1 MIGARALMQTLVDS
15 GVDVC
20 FMNPGTSEMHFVH
33 ELDAVPQMR
42 GVLALFEG
50 VATGAADGYGRVT
63 GRPAAALLH
72 LGPGLGNGLANL
84 HNARRAHT
92 PVVTIVGAHATYH
105 EHYDAP
111 LQSDI
116 EGVARNV
123 SGWYHAS
130 ATARD
135 VGRDAAAAVAASL
148 EPPGQVVT
156 LVLPADVSWSEGAVP
171 ARPRARPAAQ
181 PVDSEAVGRAAAVLT
196 SPEPAL
202 LLLGGA
208 GTHEPGLRAAS
219 RICAATGARM
229 LGEVFPA
236 RQARGAGVPPLER
249 LAYLAEAA
257 QNQLQDVRHLV
268 LAGARSP
275 VAFFAYPGLPSDLVP
290 DGASVHFL
298 ADGTEDVTATL
309 EALADRVAPGTAPQL
324 AELAPPAAPTG
335 ALDVSTLAAAVGAT
349 LPENAI
355 VVDEA
360 QTASIGLPAATAN
373 AARHDWIT
381 ETGGAIGQ
389 GLPTALGAAIA
400 APDRQV
406 LCIQADGSSL
416 YTHQALWTMARE
428 QASVTTILVSNDAYA
443 ILRLELRRVGAGP
456 AGGAGPAARR
466 MLDLS
471 SPSINHAAIAEGFGV
486 DAVRVSTADDLVA
499 ALRHAYAQPGP
510 HLIEAAVP
518 ALL

>member
-1 MIGARALMQTLVDS
+1 M
-15 GVDVC
+15 
-20 FMNPGTSEMHFVH
+20 
-33 ELDAVPQMR
+33 
-42 GVLALFEG
+42 
-50 VATGAADGYGRVT
+50 T

-123 SGWYHAS
+123 SGWYRVA
-130 ATARD
+130 AFPRD

-148 EPPGQVVT
+148 QPPGQVVT

-171 ARPRARPAAQ
+171 ARPRALAPAQ
-181 PVDSEAVGRAAAVLT
+181 PVDDQAVDQAAAVLA
-196 SPEPAL
+196 SQEPTL
-202 LLLGGA
+202 LLLGGG
-208 GTHEPGLRAAS
+208 GTREPGLRAAS
-219 RICAATGARM
+219 RICTATGARM

-236 RQARGAGVPPLER
+236 RQARGAGVPPLDR
-249 LAYLAEAA
+249 LAYIIEAA
-257 QNQLQDVRHLV
+257 QKQLQGIRHIV

-275 VAFFAYPGLPSDLVP
+275 VSFFAYPGLPSDLVP
-290 DGASVHFL
+290 DGASVYTL

-309 EALADRVAPGTAPQL
+309 QAVADRVAPGTAAQL
-324 AELAPPAAPTG
+324 A
-335 ALDVSTLAAAVGAT
+335 DLAAAVGAT

-373 AARHDWIT
+373 AARHDWLT

-400 APDRQV
+400 APGRQV
-406 LCIQADGSSL
+406 LCLQADGSSL

-428 QASVTTILVSNDAYA
+428 QANVTTILINNDAYA
-443 ILRLELRRVGAGP
+443 ILRLELQRVGAGP
-456 AGGAGPAARR
+456 AGEAGPAARR

-471 SPSINHAAIAEGFGV
+471 DPSINHTAIAQGFGV
-486 DAVRVSTADDLVA
+486 NAVRVSAADELVA
-499 ALRHAYAQPGP
+499 ALRRAYAEPGP

-518 ALL
+518 SLL